1 MEWVWLFCFKY
12 YEIVE
17 IVRIVRVVDKV
28 GVFIKIVEFRLVI
41 INFIFLILYKD
52 VLSRVF
58 WFNYKNVFNN

>member
-17 IVRIVRVVDKV
+17 IVRIGRVVDKV